1 MIPEISTLVKLQG
14 IDLEIIK
21 LNQKKEVLP
30 TRLLELE
37 KNLEEHEVQ
46 IQELN
51 ERLLDLRTRKTEI
64 EDELEL
70 ESERLK
76 KSQQKMSAVTNT
88 REYSALQKEIEDIK
102 SANKRRE
109 DELLGIDEEHI
120 LLNEKIE
127 SLNAAKKV
135 IGSEVAAEQKKLDAG
150 LSELDEKI
158 EELKKEKETVY
169 GNVPP
174 DMLAKYNFLS
184 SRRKG
189 VVVAA
194 VTDGVCSACNMNIPP
209 QIYNEL
215 LRDEKVMS
223 CPSCQRLVYALK
235 VE

>member
-1 MIPEISTLVKLQG
+1 MIPEISTLVRLQG

-21 LNQKKEVLP
+21 LNRKKEELP
-30 TRLLELE
+30 SRLHELE
-37 KNLEEHEVQ
+37 KNLAEHDAK
-46 IQELN
+46 IQEFN
-51 ERLLDLRTRKTEI
+51 ERLVDLRTRRTEI

-109 DELLGIDEEHI
+109 DELLGIDEEHV
-120 LLNEKIE
+120 LVTEKIE
-127 SLNAAKKV
+127 SLGTARDV
-135 IGSEVAAEQKKLDAG
+135 VHSEVVAEQKKLETA
-150 LSELDEKI
+150 LSEIDDKVAALHKE
-158 EELKKEKETVY
+158 KKEVSE
-169 GNVPP
+169 NVRP
-174 DMLAKYNFLS
+174 DMLAKYTFLS
-184 SRRKG
+184 SRRNG

-215 LRDEKVMS
+215 LRDEKIMS
-223 CPSCQRLVYALK
+223 CPSCQRLVYALR